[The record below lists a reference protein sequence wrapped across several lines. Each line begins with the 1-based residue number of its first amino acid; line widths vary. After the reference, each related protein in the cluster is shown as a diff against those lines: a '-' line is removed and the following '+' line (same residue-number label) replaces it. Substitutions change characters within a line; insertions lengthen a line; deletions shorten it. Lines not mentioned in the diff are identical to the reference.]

1 MASYKKIRHK
11 GIKNPNRIYSEL
23 ILGHKVSLLLEEG
36 ALNQNYVNKDFITLH
51 PLI

>member
-11 GIKNPNRIYSEL
+11 RIKNPNMIFSEL

-36 ALNQNYVNKDFITLH
+36 VLNQNYVNKDFITSL
-51 PLI
+51 PVI